1 MGKLKEKLLNNL
13 SNQEMDEQFE
23 LSAFEYV
30 ELLSKYKNKSEEDYI
45 PTEEEIQ
52 SIERMVED
60 YYASKEFREYV
71 QNYQNEHIDEY
82 VDSLT
87 DEEIDEAFAEHNS
100 NEDADWSDEL
110 EQQYWNEQPPYPF
123 ATQNELDEIND
134 MLKVKFTEDDV
145 IEAIKLVKNEEWFI
159 TRIRTELNDIW
170 NRKNG
175 VF

>member
-13 SNQEMDEQFE
+13 SEQEMDEQFE

-30 ELLSKYKNKSEEDYI
+30 ELMSKYKNQNEEEPL

-52 SIERMVED
+52 TIERMVED

-71 QNYQNEHIDEY
+71 ENYQNEHINEY

-87 DEEIDEAFAEHNS
+87 DEQIDEAFAEHN
-100 NEDADWSDEL
+100 ADE
-110 EQQYWNEQPPYPF
+110 
-123 ATQNELDEIND
+123 DEIERIND
-134 MLKVKFTEDDV
+134 SLRLKFTEDDV
-145 IEAIKLVKNEEWFI
+145 IEAVKAIKNEDWFI
-159 TRIRTELNDIW
+159 KGIRRELNDIW